1 MKINVL
7 RLLLLLLVLPLT
19 TSARTSYVIAD
30 ISTHEVALDYRFKGQ
45 YVTISLIYDGESDII
60 LAITGP
66 DLGYKI
72 WKKEKRYGI
81 WLNGQSYSV
90 PKAKSYFSIAA
101 TKNIYEITDIKTLRK
116 YNLDFNY
123 DDYKATEEYPSL
135 TSEAFKQE
143 FIKYRQKL
151 KLYPLKP
158 ELIEKASGNNLL
170 RTKLFLPEH
179 AVSGIYKLEVY
190 AFRNGKMVS
199 QTSSSFTAKKYG
211 LYARVE
217 FLSMHKTLQ
226 YSLISIIIALAAG
239 AAAGFVFRKDKS

>member
-1 MKINVL
+1 MKINTL
-7 RLLLLLLVLPLT
+7 KLLLLFLILPLT
-19 TSARTSYVIAD
+19 ISARTSYVIAD
-30 ISTHEVALDYRFKGQ
+30 ISTHEVAIDYRFKGQ

-66 DLGYKI
+66 ELGYKI

-81 WLNGQSYSV
+81 WLNGQSYII

-123 DDYKATEEYPSL
+123 EDYKAKEEYSPIIFES
-135 TSEAFKQE
+135 FRQE
-143 FIKYRQKL
+143 FTKYRQKL
-151 KLYPLKP
+151 KLYPTQP
-158 ELIEKASGNNLL
+158 ELIEKTSNNNLL

-179 AVSGIYKLEVY
+179 TISGTYKLDVY
-190 AFRNGKMVS
+190 AFRNGKMLS
-199 QTSSSFTAKKYG
+199 QTSSHFTVKKHG

-217 FLSMHKTLQ
+217 FLSVQKTLQ

-239 AAAGFVFRKDKS
+239 ATAGFIFRKDKS